1 MNHDAELKLQAWLD
15 GELSEREAAE
25 VKDWLARDREAQ
37 LLLAEL
43 QNTGAALAGQEE
55 GIKHPESREF
65 FWSKISREIERQERV
80 AAVPARPAGRPWLLR
95 LLVPV
100 GSLAAVAFLAVW
112 LTGRSPSG
120 EPGTISEMELASDDM
135 GAYTFR
141 DHGAAPGEGLTMIWF
156 FDRKADSQ
164 FTPGVAFASVNP

>member
-25 VKDWLARDREAQ
+25 VADWLARDREAQ

-43 QNTGAALAGQEE
+43 QNTDAAMAGQEE
-55 GIKHPESREF
+55 GIKLPESREF
-65 FWSKISREIERQERV
+65 FWSKISREIERQER
-80 AAVPARPAGRPWLLR
+80 AKAHADAGRPWLLR

-112 LTGRSPSG
+112 LAGQSPSG
-120 EPGTISEMELASDDM
+120 EPGMTSEMELASDDM

-141 DHGAAPGEGLTMIWF
+141 DHAAAPGEGLTMIWF
-156 FDRKADSQ
+156 YDRKDDSQ
-164 FTPGVAFASVNP
+164 FTPGATFASLNP

>member
-55 GIKHPESREF
+55 GIKLPESREF
-65 FWSKISREIERQERV
+65 FWSKISRDIERQER
-80 AAVPARPAGRPWLLR
+80 AAARTAAGRPWLLR
-95 LLVPV
+95 LMVPV
-100 GSLAAVAFLAVW
+100 GSLAAVALVAFWLA
-112 LTGRSPSG
+112 GQSPSEAQG
-120 EPGTISEMELASDDM
+120 LTPEMEL
-135 GAYTFR
+135 
-141 DHGAAPGEGLTMIWF
+141 
-156 FDRKADSQ
+156 
-164 FTPGVAFASVNP
+164 